1 MSSNIKSNRGLRRVI
16 HILTMLIVI
25 FAITPFCRRNIPL
38 IYIGILIVLWFILT
52 FFIRG
57 KRVVKTPSYI
67 YFSIGW
73 LVLIF
78 GYRFLGFSDAAWG
91 NYLNQTLFFIFIWI
105 GNYYI
110 NNMGE
115 NYCDRIFKCT
125 IFIGMAN
132 IMHNIYLLHIYPHAS
147 EELNFSD
154 IYNGTNVGGTTLSL
168 FALLLFCITLI
179 LITDSV
185 EKTKKMIYLVLAT
198 VCIIYIFQASRAT
211 SIVFLIIA
219 VFIYFYFKL
228 TYKKE
233 AQERIIFFIATS
245 ILAVLIVLNLE
256 KFLLFI
262 SGKIDNYRL
271 SIRLSEIANSL
282 SGNNIDDGLSLGTRI
297 ELYKLSI
304 TTFFKSIK
312 NFIIGVGYH
321 TSTDLSLSWL
331 YSVGVGNHSEFL
343 DLTAR
348 YGIIGVLIIYNFF
361 RNFTKKMNNYNPF
374 NNDFKGDIVWII
386 FFLFSFVNNTFDP
399 SIGVLLFLAFPI
411 YLEKRHRYLRKEEV
425 VLATNVSNEYKK
437 NYSIK

>member
-1 MSSNIKSNRGLRRVI
+1 
-16 HILTMLIVI
+16 MLVVI
-25 FAITPFCRRNIPL
+25 FAITPFCRRNISL
-38 IYIGILIVLWFILT
+38 IYVGIIMVIWMIIS

-57 KRVVKTPSYI
+57 KSITKVPSYI
-67 YFSIGW
+67 YFSIAW

-78 GYRFLGFSDAAWG
+78 SYRFLGFSDAAWG
-91 NYLNQTLFFIFIWI
+91 NYLNQTLFFMFIWI
-105 GNYYI
+105 GDYYI

-115 NYCDRIFKCT
+115 YYCERIFKGT
-125 IFIGMAN
+125 IFVGTVN
-132 IMHNIYLLHIYPHAS
+132 IIHNIYLLHIYPHAS

-154 IYNGTNVGGTTLSL
+154 MYNGMNVGGTTFSL
-168 FALLLFCITLI
+168 FALLLFCLTLI
-179 LITDSV
+179 MIADRV
-185 EKTKKMIYLVLAT
+185 KKTKKLICIALAT
-198 VCIIYIFQASRAT
+198 VCTIYIFQASRAT

-219 VFIYFYFKL
+219 VFIYFYFEL

-233 AQERIIFFIATS
+233 AKERIIFFIATS
-245 ILAVLIVLNLE
+245 IVSVLILLYLE
-256 KFLLFI
+256 KVLLFI

-343 DLTAR
+343 DLAAR
-348 YGIIGVLIIYNFF
+348 YGVIGVLIIYNFF
-361 RNFTKKMNNYNPF
+361 RNFTRKMKNYNPF
-374 NNDFKGDIVWII
+374 NNDFKGNIVWIV

-399 SIGVLLFLAFPI
+399 SIGALLFLAFPL
-411 YLEKRHRYLRKEEV
+411 YLEKRHRYLKKEEV
-425 VLATNVSNEYKK
+425 VFSNKY
-437 NYSIK
+437 